1 MRKWCVLAGF
11 AAALSLPANG
21 ADRNVLVEMFTNS
34 HCGLCPPAHLALQA
48 YGANSPNASRIR
60 YIFYHVTFPYSDD
73 PLAQANTLDA
83 SARNQYYGPFS
94 STPVTFFDGANQ
106 GNEYASWSSSLDTRA
121 TDPSPLA
128 INLEGTKDG
137 NNISVKATVRAEGT
151 LPPGTLIIHFIIVE
165 DVTYAGRNGITPQ
178 HFVMRKMITGPNG
191 QVLSIATGET
201 KVIQQQYPLV
211 NVEDPSR
218 AGVVVFVQA
227 LTAKTVLQSEYIS
240 YGILT
245 GLLETG
251 GLPQV
256 YRLDQNYPNPFNPS
270 TQISFA
276 VPEVT
281 DVRLGVFDLL
291 GQEVHTL
298 VQEQLQP
305 GTYEV
310 SFDGTGLP
318 SGAYFY
324 RLQANGFVATRR
336 LVLVK

>member
-1 MRKWCVLAGF
+1 M
-11 AAALSLPANG
+11 
-21 ADRNVLVEMFTNS
+21 
-34 HCGLCPPAHLALQA
+34 LQA